1 MKKSLFSIIIVLLY
15 CPFAFAEYVV
25 INRLVYKT
33 YLKDL
38 TATVLNYQTS
48 IDVPCDVIIPE
59 TITYKNDIYTVT
71 GLSNPFEDTLSIYG
85 NEGSY
90 SNQRLFFSHT
100 PSYKYDYP
108 YEYGKARANIEHI
121 YLPNTLKHIEAGA
134 FAGMDRLRSL
144 VIPSSVQTFSNLG
157 IKIGLGN
164 FLSGGGLFSPSTTY
178 YRLDSIIILGAP
190 SCTVL
195 EQGDDNKIGD
205 VLSIIYGV
213 DGIPVKKEHIELS
226 LQDSVGEYIY
236 LKEMA
241 RIVAG
246 IDAKTGKSELCPNIK
261 LFSMP
266 KAERILAEKLKVQD
280 FCNKSNDTLIKLR
293 DSLNAQLREHP
304 YFDDSSLSF
313 DSISSDTILT
323 IKIKYEQQKNS
334 LLKQFKDLVNG
345 EMKSNLKK
353 NDSVKYLSVYR
364 QQHTE
369 VAHTIDSIYGEYCCY
384 TESQQNKFVM
394 QVLDGLTIDSKSC
407 RCFLYEQHYAL
418 FNSKSEFDSIYNI
431 FLRDTQL
438 HKYVNINDP
447 FYVEILRREEA
458 YDILNELYSTLLK
471 KPKVK
476 LQGMKTAKK
485 GVPHIIAAHL
495 NTLKKTYF
503 YDRAVKYIFDINK
516 PINTEYL
523 KNGQYFTNQQVFFE
537 AYISSEY
544 KKTLK
549 ANKKSK

>member
-90 SNQRLFFSHT
+90 SNKSFFFRT
-100 PSYKYDYP
+100 PSYQYDYP
-108 YEYGKARANIEHI
+108 YEYEKARANIEHI

-144 VIPSSVQTFSNLG
+144 VIPSTVQTFSNLG
-157 IKIGLGN
+157 IKYGFGN
-164 FLSGGGLFSPSTTY
+164 FLSGERLFASPSTTY
-178 YRLDSIIILGAP
+178 YRLDSIIILGTP
-190 SCTVL
+190 SCTLL
-195 EQGDDNKIGD
+195 EEEGNLIAAM
-205 VLSIIYGV
+205 YGYF
-213 DGIPVKKEHIELS
+213 GQLKKVNIELS
-226 LQDSVGEYIY
+226 LQDSVGDYVYIQ
-236 LKEMA
+236 LMK

-313 DSISSDTILT
+313 DSISGDTILT
-323 IKIKYEQQKNS
+323 IKIKYDQQKNS

-353 NDSVKYLSVYR
+353 NDPVKYLSVYR
-364 QQHTE
+364 QQHPE

-549 ANKKSK
+549 ANKRSK